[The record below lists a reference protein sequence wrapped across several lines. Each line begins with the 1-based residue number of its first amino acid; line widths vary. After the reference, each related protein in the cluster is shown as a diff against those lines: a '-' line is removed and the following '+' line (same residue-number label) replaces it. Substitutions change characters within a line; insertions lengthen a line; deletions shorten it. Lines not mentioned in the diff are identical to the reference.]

1 MRGARALGS
10 VDEHAGPAGHAPP
23 RHAEREQRLA
33 DQLLER
39 AQPRVHVARVA
50 RREVDDRVADE
61 LARRVIGDVAA
72 ARDLVHADAARRERV
87 RGDEQVLAARAAA
100 ERHDRRVL
108 EQQQRVG
115 ARAAAPRRDEL
126 VLERERIAVGDLA
139 ELPHRERHAPPYG
152 LRSPRGSLRET
163 CPQAIG
169 FSTTGS
175 ASSAISRWR
184 PSAGTRSCWTRA
196 WSLIS
201 PSITASGRGGQPGM

>member
-1 MRGARALGS
+1 M
-10 VDEHAGPAGHAPP
+10 
-23 RHAEREQRLA
+23 
-33 DQLLER
+33 
-39 AQPRVHVARVA
+39 HVARVA
-50 RREVDDRVADE
+50 RREVDDRVAHE
-61 LARRVIGDVAA
+61 LAGRVVGDVAA
-72 ARDLVHADAARRERV
+72 ARDLVHRDAARRERV

-108 EQQQRVG
+108 EQEQRVG
-115 ARAAAPRRDEL
+115 TRAAAPRRDEL

-139 ELPHRERHAPPYG
+139 ELPHRERH
-152 LRSPRGSLRET
+152 LRSL
-163 CPQAIG
+163 PQAIG